1 MAKETEKEK
10 INRLENELAEYKRL
24 LDECTSEVRKLHEQ
38 ADIEF
43 ANSPYRKQ
51 LEDRLF
57 TLEETAKVEKK
68 LKESAERRCAAKD
81 EYIQE
86 LKIENDRLNIEL
98 AHKICEK
105 NDFRKECEELRAR
118 LRTAEHFND
127 QNNISMLAIR
137 ACRQFSCIKEL
148 EEEIHKLKNER
159 GAGRK
164 PKLSDKKDEIKQLR
178 NEGMKIQELANKYGC
193 SVGKIH
199 KLINE

>member
-1 MAKETEKEK
+1 MVKETQKEK

-24 LDECTSEVRKLHEQ
+24 LDECTSAK
-38 ADIEF
+38 
-43 ANSPYRKQ
+43 N
-51 LEDRLF
+51 ED
-57 TLEETAKVEKK
+57 
-68 LKESAERRCAAKD
+68 
-81 EYIQE
+81 IQE

-105 NDFRKECEELRAR
+105 NDLKKECEELRAR

-137 ACRQFSCIKEL
+137 ACRQSSRIKEL
-148 EEEIHKLKNER
+148 EEEIHKLKNEHVKNER

-164 PKLSDKKDEIKQLR
+164 PKLIDKKEEIKQLR
-178 NEGMKIQELANKYGC
+178 KEGMKIQELANKYGC